1 MPLARARTIVELAT
15 AVATGDIALQPET
28 DVEPMLARLMGIR
41 GIGTW
46 TAHYIAMRAL
56 RWPDAFLEGD
66 LIVRR
71 ALGVAQPARALAHA
85 EAWRPWRAYAV
96 IHLWRSVQ

>member
-1 MPLARARTIVELAT
+1 MVALAH
-15 AVATGDIALQPET
+15 AVASGALDLGPGG
-28 DVEPMLARLMGIR
+28 DVEATLEQLQTIG

-56 RWPDAFLEGD
+56 RWPDAFLASD
-66 LIVRR
+66 LVVLKAMNETRP
-71 ALGVAQPARALAHA
+71 LRALARS

-96 IHLWRSVQ
+96 MHLWKGVS